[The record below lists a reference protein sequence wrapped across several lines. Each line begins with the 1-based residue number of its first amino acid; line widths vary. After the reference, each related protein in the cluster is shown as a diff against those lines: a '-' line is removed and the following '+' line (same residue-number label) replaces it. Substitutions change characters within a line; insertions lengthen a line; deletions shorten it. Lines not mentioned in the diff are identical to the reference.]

1 MEHDLDAALTF
12 ARREDL
18 LTPLRRTLVAALVA
32 LVGVAF
38 AQFPERA
45 INYVIAFNA
54 GGESDI
60 TARLQQ
66 AHLEEILGVNVNIVN
81 RAGGGG
87 AVAWSE
93 SQRSTDPD
101 GYTVVGV
108 NLPHIATQ
116 PMERTDTGF
125 EADNFELIMW
135 FQFTPN
141 ALLVRNDSPF
151 QTLDELIA
159 YAKENPGSV
168 TLGGSGSNTANHIA
182 VLQLE
187 QLADIDLTYVPFT
200 GTGPTVPAL
209 LGGHVTGLMSYSPM
223 AVLQQDQ
230 VRTLAIASAERVS
243 FLPDAPTF
251 VEQGIDIVSG
261 AHRGVAAPPGTPADV
276 VEALADA
283 FEEASRRIAAEQEEM
298 GFAMLYVRGD
308 EADAL
313 IDEISEEYAA
323 ILETLR

>member
-1 MEHDLDAALTF
+1 M
-12 ARREDL
+12 
-18 LTPLRRTLVAALVA
+18 TPLRRTFAVALVA

-38 AQFPERA
+38 AQFPERD
-45 INYVIAFNA
+45 ITYVISFNA

-66 AHLEEILGVNVNIVN
+66 QHLEDILGVNVSIVN
-81 RAGGGG
+81 RPGGGG

-101 GYTVVGV
+101 GYTIVGV

-298 GFAMLYVRGD
+298 GFAMLYIRGD

-323 ILETLR
+323 ILETLQ

>member
-1 MEHDLDAALTF
+1 M
-12 ARREDL
+12 
-18 LTPLRRTLVAALVA
+18 TPLRRTIAVALVA

-38 AQFPERA
+38 AQFPERDLT
-45 INYVIAFNA
+45 YVISFNA

-66 AHLEEILGVNVNIVN
+66 PHLEDILGVNVSIVN
-81 RAGGGG
+81 RPGGGG

-93 SQRSTDPD
+93 NQRSTDPD
-101 GYTVVGV
+101 GYTIVGV
-108 NLPHIATQ
+108 NLPHIVTQ
-116 PMERTDTGF
+116 PMLRTDTGF

-187 QLADIDLTYVPFT
+187 QLAGIDLTYVPFT

-230 VRTLAIASAERVS
+230 VRTLAIASPERVS

-261 AHRGVAAPPGTPADV
+261 AHRGVAAPPGTPDDV
-276 VEALADA
+276 VAALADA
-283 FEEASRRIAAEQEEM
+283 FEEASQRIAAEQEEM
-298 GFAMLYVRGD
+298 GFVMLNVRGA

-313 IDEISEEYAA
+313 IGEVSEEYAA
-323 ILETLR
+323 ILETLQ

>member
-1 MEHDLDAALTF
+1 M
-12 ARREDL
+12 
-18 LTPLRRTLVAALVA
+18 TPLRRTIAVALVA

-38 AQFPERA
+38 AQFPERDLT
-45 INYVIAFNA
+45 YVISFNA

-66 AHLEEILGVNVNIVN
+66 PHLEDILGVNVSIVN
-81 RAGGGG
+81 RPGGGG

-93 SQRSTDPD
+93 NQRSTNPD
-101 GYTVVGV
+101 GYTIVGV
-108 NLPHIATQ
+108 NLPHIVTQ

-125 EADNFELIMW
+125 EADNFELVMW

-230 VRTLAIASAERVS
+230 VRTLAIASADRVS

-261 AHRGVAAPPGTPADV
+261 AHRGVAAPPGTPDDV
-276 VEALADA
+276 VAALADA
-283 FEEASRRIAAEQEEM
+283 FEEASQRIAAEQEEM
-298 GFAMLYVRGD
+298 GFVMLNVRGD

-313 IDEISEEYAA
+313 IDEVSEEYAA
-323 ILETLR
+323 ILETLQ

>member
-1 MEHDLDAALTF
+1 M
-12 ARREDL
+12 
-18 LTPLRRTLVAALVA
+18 TPLRRTIAVALVA

-38 AQFPERA
+38 AQFPERDLT
-45 INYVIAFNA
+45 YVISFNA

-66 AHLEEILGVNVNIVN
+66 PHLEDILGVNVSIVN
-81 RAGGGG
+81 RPGGGG

-93 SQRSTDPD
+93 NQRSTDPD
-101 GYTVVGV
+101 GYTIVGV
-108 NLPHIATQ
+108 NLPHIVTQ
-116 PMERTDTGF
+116 PMLRTDTGF

-187 QLADIDLTYVPFT
+187 QLAGIDLTYVPFT

-261 AHRGVAAPPGTPADV
+261 AHRGVAAPPGTPDDV
-276 VEALADA
+276 VAALADA
-283 FEEASRRIAAEQEEM
+283 FEEASQRIAAEQEEM
-298 GFAMLYVRGD
+298 GFVMLNVSGA

-313 IDEISEEYAA
+313 IDQVSEEYAA
-323 ILETLR
+323 ILETLQ

>member
-1 MEHDLDAALTF
+1 M
-12 ARREDL
+12 
-18 LTPLRRTLVAALVA
+18 TPLRRTLAVALVA

-38 AQFPERA
+38 AQFPERD
-45 INYVIAFNA
+45 ITYVISFNA

-66 AHLEEILGVNVNIVN
+66 PHLEDILGVNVSIVN
-81 RAGGGG
+81 RPGGGG

-101 GYTVVGV
+101 GYTIIGV

-125 EADNFELIMW
+125 ETDNFEIITW

-187 QLADIDLTYVPFT
+187 QFADIDLTYVPFT

-261 AHRGVAAPPGTPADV
+261 AHRGVAAPPGTPEDV
-276 VEALADA
+276 VATLADA
-283 FEEASRRIAAEQEEM
+283 FEEASRRISTEQEEM
-298 GFAMLYVRGD
+298 GFVMLNVRGD

-313 IDEISEEYAA
+313 IDQVSEEYAA
-323 ILETLR
+323 ILETLQ

>member
-1 MEHDLDAALTF
+1 M
-12 ARREDL
+12 
-18 LTPLRRTLVAALVA
+18 TPFRRTLAIALIA
-32 LVGVAF
+32 LLGVAF
-38 AQFPERA
+38 AQFPERD
-45 INYVIAFNA
+45 ITYVIPFNA

-66 AHLEEILGVNVNIVN
+66 PHLEDILGVNVTIVN
-81 RAGGGG
+81 RPGGGG

-93 SQRSTDPD
+93 NQRSTDPD
-101 GYTVVGV
+101 GYTIIGV
-108 NLPHIATQ
+108 NLPHITTQ
-116 PMERTDTGF
+116 PMLRTDTGF
-125 EADNFELIMW
+125 ETDNFEIITW

-141 ALLVRNDSPF
+141 ALLVRENSPF

-209 LGGHVTGLMSYSPM
+209 LGGHVTALMSYSPM

-230 VRTLAIASAERVS
+230 VRTLAIASADRVS

-261 AHRGVAAPPGTPADV
+261 AQRGVAAPPGTPEDV
-276 VEALADA
+276 VAALADA

-298 GFAMLYVRGD
+298 GFAMLYVSGD

-323 ILETLR
+323 ILETLQ

>member
-1 MEHDLDAALTF
+1 M
-12 ARREDL
+12 
-18 LTPLRRTLVAALVA
+18 TPFRRTFLVALVA

-38 AQFPERA
+38 AQFPERDVT
-45 INYVIAFNA
+45 YVISFNA

-66 AHLEEILGVNVNIVN
+66 PHLEDILGVNVSIVN
-81 RAGGGG
+81 RPGGGG

-101 GYTVVGV
+101 GYTIVGV

-159 YAKENPGSV
+159 YAKEHPGSV

-187 QLADIDLTYVPFT
+187 QLAGIDLTYVPFT

-276 VEALADA
+276 VAALADA
-283 FEEASRRIAAEQEEM
+283 FEEASQRIAAEQEEM
-298 GFAMLYVRGD
+298 GFVMLNVRGD

-313 IDEISEEYAA
+313 IDEVSEEYAA

>member
-1 MEHDLDAALTF
+1 MN
-12 ARREDL
+12 
-18 LTPLRRTLVAALVA
+18 PLRRTLAIALVA

-38 AQFPERA
+38 AQFPERD
-45 INYVIAFNA
+45 ITYVIPFNA

-66 AHLEEILGVNVNIVN
+66 PHLEDILGVNVTIVN
-81 RAGGGG
+81 RPGGGG

-101 GYTVVGV
+101 GYTIIGV

-125 EADNFELIMW
+125 ETDNFEIITW

-261 AHRGVAAPPGTPADV
+261 AHRGVAAPPGTPEDV
-276 VEALADA
+276 VAALADA

-298 GFAMLYVRGD
+298 GFAMLNVRGD

-323 ILETLR
+323 ILETLQ

>member
-1 MEHDLDAALTF
+1 MKSHH
-12 ARREDL
+12 R
-18 LTPLRRTLVAALVA
+18 PLVIALVA
-32 LVGVAF
+32 LWGVAL
-38 AQFPERA
+38 AQFPDRA
-45 INYVIAFNA
+45 ITYVIAFNA

-66 AHLEEILGVNVNIVN
+66 PHLEDILGVSVTIVN

-101 GYTVVGV
+101 GYTIIGV

-125 EADNFELIMW
+125 ETDNFELITW

-209 LGGHVTGLMSYSPM
+209 LGGHVTALMSYSPM
-223 AVLQQDQ
+223 AVIQSDQ

-261 AHRGVAAPPGTPADV
+261 AQRGVAAPPGTPADV
-276 VEALADA
+276 VETLADA
-283 FEEASRRIAAEQEEM
+283 FEEASRRIAEEQEEM
-298 GFAMLYVRGD
+298 GFAMLYVRGE

-323 ILETLR
+323 ILETLQ

>member
-1 MEHDLDAALTF
+1 MNS
-12 ARREDL
+12 
-18 LTPLRRTLVAALVA
+18 LRRTLTIVLVA
-32 LVGVAF
+32 LAGVAL
-38 AQFPERA
+38 AQYPERTVD
-45 INYVIAFNA
+45 YVISFNA

-66 AHLEEILGVNVNIVN
+66 PHLEELLGVNVTITN

-93 SQRSTDPD
+93 SQRSMRPD
-101 GYTVVGV
+101 GYSVIGV

-116 PMERTDTGF
+116 PMERTDTGYQT
-125 EADNFELIMW
+125 ENFEFITW

-168 TLGGSGSNTANHIA
+168 TIGGSGSNTANHIA
-182 VLQLE
+182 TLQLE
-187 QLADIDLTYVPFT
+187 QLAGVDLTYVPFT

-209 LGGHVTGLMSYSPM
+209 LGGHVSALMSYTPM
-223 AVLQQDQ
+223 AVLQSGQ
-230 VRTLAIASAERVS
+230 VRTLAVASAERLS

-251 VEQGIDIVSG
+251 VEQGIEIVSG
-261 AHRGVAAPPGTPADV
+261 AHRGVAAPPGTPPEIVA
-276 VEALADA
+276 ALREA
-283 FEEASRRIAAEQEEM
+283 FEEATRRIAEEQEEM
-298 GFAMLYVRGD
+298 GFAIIYVGGE
-308 EADAL
+308 EAL
-313 IDEISEEYAA
+313 ELVREVTEEYAA
-323 ILETLR
+323 ILETLQ

>member
-1 MEHDLDAALTF
+1 MIS
-12 ARREDL
+12 
-18 LTPLRRTLVAALVA
+18 LRRTFAVSLVA
-32 LVGVAF
+32 LLGVAF
-38 AQFPERA
+38 AQFPDRA
-45 INYVIAFNA
+45 ITYVIPFNA

-66 AHLEEILGVNVNIVN
+66 PHLEDILGVNVNIVN
-81 RAGGGG
+81 RPGGGG

-93 SQRSTDPD
+93 NQRSTDPD
-101 GYTVVGV
+101 GYTIIGV

-125 EADNFELIMW
+125 ETDNFEIIMW

-141 ALLVRNDSPF
+141 ALLVREDSPF

-230 VRTLAIASAERVS
+230 VRTLAIASAERVPY
-243 FLPDAPTF
+243 LPDAPTF

-261 AHRGVAAPPGTPADV
+261 AQRGVAAPPGTPDDV

-283 FEEASRRIAAEQEEM
+283 FEEASRRIADEQEEM
-298 GFAMLYVRGD
+298 GFSMLYLRGD

-313 IDEISEEYAA
+313 IQEISEEYAA
-323 ILETLR
+323 ILETLQ

>member
-1 MEHDLDAALTF
+1 M
-12 ARREDL
+12 
-18 LTPLRRTLVAALVA
+18 TPLRRTLAVALVA

-38 AQFPERA
+38 AQFPDRD
-45 INYVIAFNA
+45 ITYVIAFNA

-66 AHLEEILGVNVNIVN
+66 PYLEELLGVNVNIVN
-81 RAGGGG
+81 RPGGGG

-93 SQRSTDPD
+93 IQRSTKPD

-125 EADNFELIMW
+125 ETDDFELIMW

-141 ALLVRNDSPF
+141 ALLVRKESPF

-187 QLADIDLTYVPFT
+187 QLAGIDLTYVPFT

-209 LGGHVTGLMSYSPM
+209 LGGHVTALMSYSPM

-261 AHRGVAAPPGTPADV
+261 AHRGVAAPPGTPEDV
-276 VEALADA
+276 VAALADA

-308 EADAL
+308 DADAL
-313 IDEISEEYAA
+313 IDQVSEEYAA
-323 ILETLR
+323 ILETLQ

>member
-1 MEHDLDAALTF
+1 M
-12 ARREDL
+12 
-18 LTPLRRTLVAALVA
+18 TPLRRTLAVALVA

-38 AQFPERA
+38 AQFPDRD
-45 INYVIAFNA
+45 ITYVIAFNA

-66 AHLEEILGVNVNIVN
+66 PYLEELLGVNVNIVN
-81 RAGGGG
+81 RPGGGG

-93 SQRSTDPD
+93 IQRSTKPD

-125 EADNFELIMW
+125 ETDNFELIMW

-141 ALLVRNDSPF
+141 ALLVRKESPF

-187 QLADIDLTYVPFT
+187 QLAGIDLTYVPFT

-209 LGGHVTGLMSYSPM
+209 LGGHVTALMSYSPM

-261 AHRGVAAPPGTPADV
+261 AHRGVAAPPGTPEDV
-276 VEALADA
+276 VAALADA

-308 EADAL
+308 DADAL
-313 IDEISEEYAA
+313 IDQVSEEYAA
-323 ILETLR
+323 ILETLQ